1 MVLLLAPSDIKFSMK
16 ITLSM
21 AGSALF
27 FFLPNVA
34 VWRQLKKHRDEIK
47 LHLPEAID
55 LLEICVTSGIG
66 LDMAWN
72 IVADEMYNVSSILSN
87 AMSLT
92 NFEINLGATR
102 VRAMKNMAERTG
114 VEELSSLAAI
124 LIQTERFGTSIADTL
139 RSFANTMREDRSYT
153 AEESAEKLPVKL
165 IIPMALF
172 IFPAVLITLG
182 GPAIIM
188 ISKTLLGE

>member
-1 MVLLLAPSDIKFSMK
+1 MILTGINREIFSYF
-16 ITLSM
+16 
-21 AGSALF
+21 SALF
-27 FFLPNVA
+27 FFLPNVG
-34 VWRQLKKHRDEIK
+34 VWRQLKKHRDEIR

-72 IVADEMYNVSSILSN
+72 IVADEMYNVSPILSN

-102 VRAMKNMAERTG
+102 VRAMRNMAERTG

-153 AEESAEKLPVKL
+153 AEENAEKMPVKL

-182 GPAIIM
+182 GPAIIV